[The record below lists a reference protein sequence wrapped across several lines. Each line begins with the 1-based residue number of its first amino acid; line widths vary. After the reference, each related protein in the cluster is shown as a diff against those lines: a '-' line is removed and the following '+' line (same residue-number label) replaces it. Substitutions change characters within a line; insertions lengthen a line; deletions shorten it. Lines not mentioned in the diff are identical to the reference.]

1 MGKLCDHN
9 ISQSSRNLRLR
20 GSILLVGVG
29 LLWTLFVVKAALPR
43 PLLVLAFG
51 PFTGGSLMFFQAAYR
66 TCVYRAFH
74 RQRVTEL
81 GVERVAN
88 PEQVQTDL
96 RRARSV
102 VGMSLASAAALTAL
116 LFLIP

>member
-1 MGKLCDHN
+1 VGKLCDHN
-9 ISQSSRNLRLR
+9 IGQSARNLRFG
-20 GSILLVGVG
+20 GSTLLVGLG
-29 LLWTLFVVKAALPR
+29 LAWTLFVVEANLPR

-51 PFTGGSLMFFQAAYR
+51 PFTGACLMFYQAAYR

-81 GVERVAN
+81 GVEPVAN
-88 PEQVQTDL
+88 PEQVQRDL

-102 VGMSLASAAALTAL
+102 VGVSIASAAALTGL